1 MTTSRKSQCLDAI
14 RHQILSLALPPGSDL
29 DEAKLGAEFGMSRTP
44 LREVLQKLAGEGFV
58 DITQNKGAKV
68 VSMNIAVM
76 RSFFQTAPL
85 IYANIARLACEN
97 RNLSQLKALKISQ
110 Q

>member
-58 DITQNKGAKV
+58 ISPKIRGH
-68 VSMNIAVM
+68 
-76 RSFFQTAPL
+76 RSSRWTWP
-85 IYANIARLACEN
+85 
-97 RNLSQLKALKISQ
+97 
-110 Q
+110 

>member
-44 LREVLQKLAGEGFV
+44 LREVLQKLAV
-58 DITQNKGAKV
+58 
-68 VSMNIAVM
+68 
-76 RSFFQTAPL
+76 
-85 IYANIARLACEN
+85 RL
-97 RNLSQLKALKISQ
+97 R
-110 Q
+110 